1 MRGDAVTWAARYSRT
16 EQPELTIYL
25 NGDEMQRESI
35 PLADFPCDN
44 GDQCTL
50 PWLPVGRHAVLNHD
64 PDLRADIAARVPV
77 RECIE
82 TDACRNHA
90 VDGERCWDHG
100 GSDPL

>member
-1 MRGDAVTWAARYSRT
+1 MTWAARYSRT
-16 EQPELTIYL
+16 EQPELTIYRDGVEVSRMSTDDRWFSRIL
-25 NGDEMQRESI
+25 ARSRNA
-35 PLADFPCDN
+35 PL
-44 GDQCTL
+44 
-50 PWLPVGRHAVLNHD
+50 V
-64 PDLRADIAARVPV
+64 ADIAARVPV